1 MSVITSPN
9 SLTLVTDSNTADI
22 IVQNDEKN
30 ANDTMTAVKESDQTV
45 SSANTDMELGKPLK
59 EDTVNDQQL
68 DNASIQDA
76 AANVAN
82 VVTSAVSESSPSLAV
97 RGNNDVL
104 PTAEVVPLPPVI
116 GTVDREDMPVVPF
129 TPLLS
134 STDSNASIAAA
145 TATTTATVAV
155 LSAMTVAL
163 VSTATTII
171 ASARKVVHEDEE
183 HAQILAGIENHM
195 QTAKLAHE
203 HEQEA
208 AQLLSA
214 ISFKVQTAKRN
225 NEHEMETAQ
234 LLKAIRYHILSTY
247 FISLFPPPHN
257 LSTDSFDIPS
267 FFLSAKVLM
276 SQQEQEAA
284 RLLAAISAK
293 VRAAKKQKEEEV
305 KEDIETEL
313 QIKFAR
319 QSFEKKQH
327 EEDTIR
333 YLKEKAMPSA
343 SALAA
348 TNTLTMLDGSID
360 YDEVLSM
367 VDQQDLLN
375 QGSAGAGAT
384 GAVATAVSS
393 ATTGAGVETFSN
405 TSSSNGVKFS
415 VEEEQE
421 EQKKETDKNHQQ
433 PQLSLQQ
440 AESTTSLKSMCT
452 LRETMESQPLV
463 DLAEWLLETV
473 TFKFLVGQREHT
485 PPNASCAITC
495 HLMHPVTRPVT
506 NLFPSR

>member
-45 SSANTDMELGKPLK
+45 SSANIDMELGKPLK
-59 EDTVNDQQL
+59 EDNVNDQQL

-104 PTAEVVPLPPVI
+104 PTTEVVPLPPVI

-155 LSAMTVAL
+155 LSVMTGAIVP
-163 VSTATTII
+163 TPTTII

-333 YLKEKAMPSA
+333 YLKEKAMASASA

-348 TNTLTMLDGSID
+348 TNTLTMLDGWID
-360 YDEVLSM
+360 YDEEMIKKHAKEKHWVMHNDLSR
-367 VDQQDLLN
+367 LLR
-375 QGSAGAGAT
+375 AIHHK
-384 GAVATAVSS
+384 VCVELSS
-393 ATTGAGVETFSN
+393 QLTLNTLLLLIVFLSCRYALLSKVPNPLFSMMSWQN
-405 TSSSNGVKFS
+405 S
-415 VEEEQE
+415 V
-421 EQKKETDKNHQQ
+421 N
-433 PQLSLQQ
+433 
-440 AESTTSLKSMCT
+440 
-452 LRETMESQPLV
+452 
-463 DLAEWLLETV
+463 W
-473 TFKFLVGQREHT
+473 
-485 PPNASCAITC
+485 IT
-495 HLMHPVTRPVT
+495 
-506 NLFPSR
+506 